1 MNTQNELYELETS
14 FIKKFP
20 VVIALSFKY
29 NNIVL
34 HSIVIEKSQRNQGFG
49 TQILTELCEFADKHK
64 VTITLTPDSSLGGN
78 LRKLKAFYKRF
89 GFKKYTEYF
98 FFESM
103 IREPK

>member
-14 FIKKFP
+14 FIRRFP
-20 VVIALSFKY
+20 VVISLGFKY

-34 HSIVIEKSQRNQGFG
+34 HSIVIERSQRNQGLG
-49 TQILTELCEFADKHK
+49 TQILNELCAFADTHG

-78 LRKLKAFYKRF
+78 LRKLKAFYKKF
-89 GFKKYTEYF
+89 GFKKYTECF